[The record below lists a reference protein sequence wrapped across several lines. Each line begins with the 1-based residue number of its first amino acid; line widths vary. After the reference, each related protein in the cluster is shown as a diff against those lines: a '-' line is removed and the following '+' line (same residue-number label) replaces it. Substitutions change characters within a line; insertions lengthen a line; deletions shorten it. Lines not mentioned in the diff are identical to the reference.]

1 MSCNSFFFILL
12 FQTLSL
18 FPAGDNFRLQNVDG
32 AFYLKKK
39 NTSIILQELKNV
51 WLKISTVWIVT
62 NTILFIQESEVGTT
76 VLKPSIA
83 PL

>member
-1 MSCNSFFFILL
+1 MALNDLDPDIKLSQLCSLFKVIKCNELQFVFFFILL

-39 NTSIILQELKNV
+39 NTSIILQETNLELKNV
-51 WLKISTVWIVT
+51 
-62 NTILFIQESEVGTT
+62 
-76 VLKPSIA
+76 
-83 PL
+83 